1 MKKLIIGVLF
11 LVSLTSSSQAQIMLG
26 YSVKDVKNTL
36 DNEGY
41 VINTGWTKDSIFY
54 ISGRDNLL
62 FRVYYFNSYNECI
75 VYMLFIDSTKG
86 ELIKFLLDQGYYK
99 VGDAFYNDT
108 YKVTLNYE
116 EDSELYYY
124 IWTVKS

>member
-11 LVSLTSSSQAQIMLG
+11 IVSLTSSSQAQVMLG
-26 YSVKDVKNTL
+26 YSVKDVKNIL

-62 FRVYYFNSYNECI
+62 FRVYYFNSYNECV
-75 VYMLFIDSTKG
+75 VYMLFIDSTKE

-124 IWTVKS
+124 IWTIKS

>member
-75 VYMLFIDSTKG
+75 VYMLFIDSTKE

-99 VGDAFYNDT
+99 IGDTFYNDI